1 MSETTET
8 KIKFGYLSYDEMLAR
23 IESGELNEYDVIYSK
38 DRLTTFVIS
47 EELKPIE
54 IRSRVYVYNSVGEA
68 VKEINENTDTYI
80 GQIVSIL
87 EGNVY
92 RGYIVNQNTKQG
104 SFPFTVKP
112 LTDTSSIDYNT
123 LGNRPIENIIGS
135 LEEPI
140 IISELSNGIYSVKGQ
155 YKIADTEET
164 IFLAASSVLFI
175 VEKSAEG
182 ILIKKITSSEIID
195 YSIKD
200 SVVSSSS
207 IVTRTFLEEQGFITA
222 KYVDEKIAALDFI
235 KKEEVNRYVNNLVI
249 SILDTELDTMVG
261 KKIDE
266 KIQETS
272 SEQID
277 ELFINK

>member
-23 IESGELNEYDVIYSK
+23 IQSGELNEYDVIYSK
-38 DRLTTFVIS
+38 DRLTTYVIS

-54 IRSRVYVYNSVGEA
+54 IRSRVYVYNSVAEA
-68 VKEINENTDTYI
+68 VKEINENADTYI

-92 RGYIVNQNTKQG
+92 RGYIVNQNNKKRNLTY
-104 SFPFTVKP
+104 TVEP

-123 LGNRPIENIIGS
+123 LGNRPIENIVGS

-140 IISELSNGIYSVKGQ
+140 IISELNNGIYSVKGQ
-155 YKIADTEET
+155 YKIADTEGT

-175 VEKSAEG
+175 VEKSTEG

-200 SVVSSSS
+200 SVISSSS
-207 IVTRTFLEEQGFITA
+207 IVTHTFLEKQGFATT

-235 KKEEVNRYVNNLVI
+235 RKEEVNKYVNDLVV
-249 SILDTELDTMVG
+249 SILNTELDTMVD

-277 ELFINK
+277 ELFINE